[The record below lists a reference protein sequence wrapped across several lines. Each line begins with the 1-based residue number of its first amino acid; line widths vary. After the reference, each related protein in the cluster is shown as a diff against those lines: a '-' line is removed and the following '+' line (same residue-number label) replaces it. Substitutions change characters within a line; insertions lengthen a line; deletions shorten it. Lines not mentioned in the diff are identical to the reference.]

1 MNFESELISGLFIKR
16 YKRFFVDIKIK
27 NQIIIA
33 HCPNSGSMLNLLDKG
48 NPVWI
53 TKSNNEKRKLKY
65 SLQIIKSKGRKFG
78 VNTHL
83 ANKIILEALQRKK
96 IEELSKFDIIKP
108 EQKFG
113 TRTRFDFLLENTS
126 LKKKAYLEVKSVTLN
141 RSGDL
146 AEFPDAV
153 TTRGKKHLEDLAIA
167 KIKGFESYIIYLVQ
181 IENCKQF
188 NIAYDIDP
196 QYFEAFK
203 EAKKKDVK
211 ILCYNCKFNDKGI
224 EINKKIKINE

>member
-1 MNFESELISGLFIKR
+1 MNFKNKLISGVLIKR

-27 NQIIIA
+27 NQVIVA
-33 HCPNSGSMLNLLDKG
+33 HCPNSGSMLNLLNKG
-48 NPVWI
+48 NSVWL

-65 SLQIIKSKGRKFG
+65 SLQIIKSEGKKFG

-83 ANKIILEALQRKK
+83 ANKIIFEALKRKK
-96 IEELSKFDIIKP
+96 IEGLSKFDIIKP

-113 TRTRFDFLLENTS
+113 SRTRFDFLLESSS
-126 LKKKAYLEVKSVTLN
+126 LKKKAYLEVKNVTLN
-141 RSGDL
+141 RNKDL

-153 TTRGKKHLEDLAIA
+153 TTRGKKHLEDLIVA
-167 KIKGFESYIIYLVQ
+167 KTKGFESYIIYLVQ

-188 NIAYDIDP
+188 NIAFDIDP
-196 QYFEAFK
+196 QYFKAFK
-203 EAKKKDVK
+203 EAQKKNVK
-211 ILCYNCKFNDKGI
+211 ILCYDCKFNDKGI